1 MPLGPIVAEIRPV
14 AHRISHRP
22 PRRLPNAALRSREY
36 LTDDEVSALIK
47 VARSVG
53 RNRLRDAT
61 LILVSYRHGLRVSE
75 AADLRWEQVDFKHA
89 MLHVRRLKNGTPST
103 HPLGKTERH
112 DLKRLRWLY
121 PDVRHAEY
129 PSHGSLHRAFAG
141 ALSGILERLTV
152 AAHPRLTDPR

>member
-1 MPLGPIVAEIRPV
+1 VPLGPILVEIRPV
-14 AHRISHRP
+14 THRNSNRP

-47 VARSVG
+47 AARSVG

-121 PDVRHAEY
+121 PDVSMRNIHHTVRYTE
-129 PSHGSLHRAFAG
+129 
-141 ALSGILERLTV
+141 LSPERF
-152 AAHPRLTDPR
+152 RGFWND